1 MTTEATLFVP
11 PVTNEE
17 AIEFLENACRNW
29 AEFPVLSPPDIEDVA
44 KSLTRFVRAAINRA
58 EGHSLSQHC
67 PNCEEQAAEIER
79 LKAEVKN
86 AWCDDALPCRQLM
99 DAKQEIERLR
109 EMLAAAY
116 IELSGNDEHASDC
129 ATSNAPAMMPGRCDC
144 D

>member
-67 PNCEEQAAEIER
+67 PNCEEQAAEIEKLRDRTQKLLSNIER
-79 LKAEVKN
+79 LIDSRAFQ
-86 AWCDDALPCRQLM
+86 AA
-99 DAKQEIERLR
+99 EIERLR
-109 EMLAAAY
+109 EEVARLEDQAQRY
-116 IELSGNDEHASDC
+116 WDIINER
-129 ATSNAPAMMPGRCDC
+129 APK
-144 D
+144 

>member
-1 MTTEATLFVP
+1 MTDEDKAFVP

-67 PNCEEQAAEIER
+67 PNCEAQAAEIEKLR
-79 LKAEVKN
+79 YELR
-86 AWCDDALPCRQLM
+86 CIFSDYRGYM
-99 DAKQEIERLR
+99 DQEWVAAV
-109 EMLAAAY
+109 LAALG
-116 IELSGNDEHASDC
+116 E
-129 ATSNAPAMMPGRCDC
+129 TK
-144 D
+144 